1 MADTKQESGKFTAR
15 IHPSLLKTRGSVYRK
30 AFYLTPVSILCWIMI
45 QKKRIAITTAIGIL
59 TGIYC
64 AGSLLFAAPPGITPE
79 PWFMVMIFY
88 GRTIQG
94 FVIGFANGIPIHPVI
109 RGAGV
114 GAIFSLLLC
123 IVPLFA
129 HNYFGA
135 VMLLIFGV
143 IYGILAD
150 GIASWALQKKE
161 KNAA

>member
-1 MADTKQESGKFTAR
+1 
-15 IHPSLLKTRGSVYRK
+15 
-30 AFYLTPVSILCWIMI
+30 MI

-79 PWFMVMIFY
+79 PWFMIMIFY

-94 FVIGFANGIPIHPVI
+94 FVIGFADGIPLHPAI
-109 RGAGV
+109 RGAGLGV
-114 GAIFSLLLC
+114 IFSFLLC

-135 VMLLIFGV
+135 VMLLIFGI

-150 GIASWALQKKE
+150 GIASWVLQKKE
-161 KNAA
+161 KDAA

>member
-1 MADTKQESGKFTAR
+1 M
-15 IHPSLLKTRGSVYRK
+15 V
-30 AFYLTPVSILCWIMI
+30 

-59 TGIYC
+59 TGMYC
-64 AGSLLFAAPPGITPE
+64 AVSLLFAAPPGITPE

-94 FVIGFANGIPIHPVI
+94 FVIGFADGIPIHPVI
-109 RGAGV
+109 RGAGL

-135 VMLLIFGV
+135 VMLLIFGI

-150 GIASWALQKKE
+150 GIASWMMRKKGE
-161 KNAA
+161 GVV